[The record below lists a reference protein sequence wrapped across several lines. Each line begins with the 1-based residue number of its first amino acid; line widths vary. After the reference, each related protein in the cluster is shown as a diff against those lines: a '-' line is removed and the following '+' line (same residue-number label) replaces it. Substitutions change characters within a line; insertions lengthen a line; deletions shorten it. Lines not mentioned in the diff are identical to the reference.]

1 MLRCVTRPPSIKTP
15 HGVFATTLAMNSSL
29 EKYLSYLSGRSV
41 VRLVT
46 VQLGVWDVTYRETSK
61 PLLPGLP
68 SKDDFKGF
76 SELIHP
82 LRTFLKEIYHIAPKQ
97 LAMHIVDMAWSSLDS
112 GLSLYA
118 SGFLMNAVCL
128 LFSEMSDPY

>member
-1 MLRCVTRPPSIKTP
+1 
-15 HGVFATTLAMNSSL
+15 MNSSL

-61 PLLPGLP
+61 PLLPGFP
-68 SKDDFKGF
+68 SKDDIKGL
-76 SELIHP
+76 SELVPP
-82 LRTFLKEIYHIAPKQ
+82 LGTFLREIYQIAPKQ
-97 LAMHIVDMAWSSLDS
+97 LAMHVVDMAWSSLDS

-128 LFSEMSDPY
+128 LFSSLLVIVFETPGAY